1 MHTVSPPRCIKQK
14 ADQDSNKHC
23 HSHRH
28 FRFHSNP
35 CVRAGTAL
43 EALLNS
49 ICFYIFFCFLFVTRR
64 VRAHHPRPE
73 RACMHA
79 CMEAG
84 QKSACTDQYVSSCA
98 TASAAVLRRSSN
110 KTAAT
115 HNSCRPAQHIA
126 QLLCA
131 FFFFFFFSCLALH
144 ISIAPAPSVPTLVS
158 ACAGVEYAFSR
169 SCLTFDIAIHAGR
182 QKKHAPGEFQTN
194 PIVEAVID
202 RVIMLSRSEGLDMRN
217 LTRNSVPR
225 RWLIIRLAQI
235 RCILEALKTLRPRID
250 LCD

>member
-1 MHTVSPPRCIKQK
+1 MHRPICIVLCYSKCCGTEAK
-14 ADQDSNKHC
+14 FEQDS
-23 HSHRH
+23 RH
-28 FRFHSNP
+28 P
-35 CVRAGTAL
+35 Q
-43 EALLNS
+43 LL
-49 ICFYIFFCFLFVTRR
+49 
-64 VRAHHPRPE
+64 
-73 RACMHA
+73 
-79 CMEAG
+79 
-84 QKSACTDQYVSSCA
+84 SSC
-98 TASAAVLRRSSN
+98 TAHC
-110 KTAAT
+110 T
-115 HNSCRPAQHIA
+115 IA
-126 QLLCA
+126 MR
-131 FFFFFFFSCLALH
+131 FFFLFFFSCLALH

>member
-131 FFFFFFFSCLALH
+131 FFFFFFFFLPCPAHQHRPRSVRSHPCLSLRGGRVCLF
-144 ISIAPAPSVPTLVS
+144 SLV
-158 ACAGVEYAFSR
+158 
-169 SCLTFDIAIHAGR
+169 FDI
-182 QKKHAPGEFQTN
+182 
-194 PIVEAVID
+194 
-202 RVIMLSRSEGLDMRN
+202 
-217 LTRNSVPR
+217 
-225 RWLIIRLAQI
+225 
-235 RCILEALKTLRPRID
+235 
-250 LCD
+250 